1 MDDSPLKSF
10 FRNKWVRIF
19 LILDILIVIAFIVI
33 IIINTTK
40 TSTITLDVTPLDA
53 KIQLN
58 GIGYQNGTVAITPG
72 TYEVKISRDGLDS
85 KSFSVTLETGD
96 NLTVAAFL
104 KSGADDFSFYKLK
117 ENLDSFFELE
127 NIASANNNQ
136 TYDKDSSAEAFI
148 TYYRGIYN
156 TLNRKFPIEHQE
168 YSETANG
175 RELVKDITIKPV
187 YDEEC
192 KTSTCIR
199 AFMLGTD
206 DKDYIKSL
214 IEKKGLK
221 VEDYEVY
228 YKVY

>member
-1 MDDSPLKSF
+1 MDNSPLKNF
-10 FRNKWVRIF
+10 FGNKWVRLA
-19 LILDILIVIAFIVI
+19 LILDVLIVITFVVI
-33 IIINTTK
+33 IIMNLSK

-58 GIGYQNGTVAITPG
+58 GAEYQNGTVAIAPG

-85 KSFSVTLETGD
+85 KTFSITIETGD
-96 NLTVAAFL
+96 NLTIAAFL
-104 KSGADDFSFYKLK
+104 KSGTNDFSFYKLK

-127 NIASANNNQ
+127 NIASANNNK
-136 TYDKDSSAEAFI
+136 TYDKDSSAEEFVA
-148 TYYRGIYN
+148 YYRGIYK
-156 TLNRKFPIEHQE
+156 TLSTKFPIEHQE
-168 YSETANG
+168 YTETANG
-175 RELVKDITIKPV
+175 RELVKDVTIKPV

-192 KTSTCIR
+192 KTSTCIK

-206 DKDYIKSL
+206 DKEFIKSL

-228 YKVY
+228 YKIY